1 MNLDFD
7 SYALIIDAKEFLT
20 PDLKD
25 SELYFYVK
33 KYLVDLLNDS
43 QTEIIHFGY
52 APDNTAD
59 GNDELLIDGVLFRII
74 CEDRYLGIDFDSSK
88 EEVLKAFL
96 YVVENFIPFWS
107 SIIVETGFIKKEV
120 TIELLYKDL

>member
-7 SYALIIDAKEFLT
+7 SYALIIDAKDFLP

-25 SELYFYVK
+25 NELYFYVK
-33 KYLVDLLNDS
+33 KHLIDILKDS
-43 QTEIIHFGY
+43 QTEIIHFGF

-59 GNDELLIDGVLFRII
+59 GNDDLLTDGVLYRII
-74 CEDRYLGIDFDSSK
+74 CQDRYLGIDFDSNK
-88 EEVLKAFL
+88 EDILKAFL
-96 YVVENFIPFWS
+96 YIVENFIPFWS